1 MTDMNQNIQ
10 PTDAR
15 DVIQRLTQA
24 FGKLP
29 QVLAVVLG
37 GSRAA
42 ATSDVASDYDLYVY
56 TVWEVPVDFRRT
68 LLGESAEIDNR
79 FWEPGDEWSDP
90 STGTHIDIM
99 YRSPEWIEGQIERIL
114 SRHEASLGYT
124 TCFWYNIV
132 HSEALLDPRGWYQG
146 LQNRGRVAYPEGLR
160 RAVLMKNWPVLR
172 RNHSSYRHQ
181 IEVALN
187 RGDIVSAQ
195 HRVTAFLASF
205 FDVWFALERK
215 PHPGEKRLLSH
226 LSEPWG
232 SLVRALTEASS
243 GTLLKHIDALVDRVD
258 AKLIEEGI
266 FVANGRIEHAAAWVS
281 DLERACA
288 FYQRWFG
295 ATIGPQYVSSTRP
308 FTSRF
313 LALSSGARLEL
324 MNLPGETPRMAHIAV
339 SLGSR
344 DAVDRLVAA
353 MRAAG
358 VAIARGPRVT
368 GDGYYEAV
376 VSDTEGNLVEI
387 TA

>member
-10 PTDAR
+10 PMDTR

-42 ATSDVASDYDLYVY
+42 ATSDAASDYDLYVY
-56 TVWEVPVDFRRT
+56 TVREVPVDFRRT

-124 TCFWYNIV
+124 TCFWYNVV

-146 LQNRGRVAYPEGLR
+146 LQNRCRVAYPEGLR

-187 RGDIVSAQ
+187 RGDIASVQ

-215 PHPGEKRLLSH
+215 PHPGEKRVLSH

-232 SLVRALTEASS
+232 SLVQALTEASPR
-243 GTLLKHIDALVDRVD
+243 TLLKHIDALVDRVD
-258 AKLIEEGI
+258 AALIYKGI
-266 FVANGRIEHAAAWVS
+266 FMSNGRIEHAAALVS
-281 DLERACA
+281 YLERARA
-288 FYQRWFG
+288 SSQSSLLPST
-295 ATIGPQYVSSTRP
+295 APQY
-308 FTSRF
+308 
-313 LALSSGARLEL
+313 
-324 MNLPGETPRMAHIAV
+324 
-339 SLGSR
+339 
-344 DAVDRLVAA
+344 
-353 MRAAG
+353 
-358 VAIARGPRVT
+358 
-368 GDGYYEAV
+368 
-376 VSDTEGNLVEI
+376 
-387 TA
+387 